1 MSKKL
6 RSGISLLL
14 CALLLFSPVLSSCS
28 TAGNE
33 EDAPAPSSDPSPAA
47 DAEPAEEEPED
58 QFVPDDL
65 GEADFGGASYVIAG
79 LSNRTTT
86 AVTSAELNGEV
97 INDAQYNA
105 ARAVEARYNVAVSYE
120 DIAADDGSMAT
131 AIRGIVSSGEENYSV
146 TFSQDTNMITLVM
159 AGHFHN
165 LKSIPE
171 FNFDKPWWIDSTSTI
186 GVGSKSYAASSY
198 LSYYCL
204 YYMRMFVINKQMTA
218 DLGLTVPYDK
228 VYEGTWYLDSL
239 TEMAAAATLDLDGD
253 GSMTA
258 KDQYGLTYEVFYTLQ
273 NSLGVP
279 VISKD
284 ADNMP
289 YINFDVERAALYLEK
304 MTDLTENYGF
314 YETGYGANMFS
325 NGQSLMCYCNLREVC
340 NIIRESEISYGFLPA
355 PKLDEIQED
364 YMTVATDVYWGI
376 PISCVSAL
384 TMIGTVT
391 EALSCQHFNYV
402 RPAFFETTMKTKLA
416 GTEDDT
422 KMLDLAASRLSI
434 DFGYAY
440 QSSLGGMTSVD
451 DLVRDGVKADTVAST
466 FQKLTKSMNKALQKI
481 IDKYEEL
488 P

>member
-1 MSKKL
+1 MSRPIHFRAL
-6 RSGISLLL
+6 AVLLTL
-14 CALLLFSPVLSSCS
+14 ALLLSGLCACASAGTEDGGEPVASSPEPS
-28 TAGNE
+28 ADPGE
-33 EDAPAPSSDPSPAA
+33 EAA
-47 DAEPAEEEPED
+47 EPED
-58 QFVPDDL
+58 ALAYDDL
-65 GEADFGGASYVIAG
+65 GEADFGGASYIIAG

-86 AVTSAELNGEV
+86 AVTSSELNGEV

-105 ARAVEARYNVAVSYE
+105 ARAVEARFNVAISYE
-120 DIAADDGSMAT
+120 DIAADDSSMAT
-131 AIRGIVSSGEENYSV
+131 AIRGIVSGGEEKYAV

-171 FNFDKPWWIDSTSTI
+171 FNFDKPWWIASTDTI
-186 GVGSKSYAASSY
+186 GVGNKAYAASSY

-204 YYMRMFVINKQMTA
+204 YYMRMFVMNKGMAA
-218 DLGLTVPYDK
+218 DLGLSVPYDK
-228 VYEGTWYLDSL
+228 VYEGTWYLDDVIS
-239 TEMAAAATLDLDGD
+239 MAETATSDIDGD
-253 GSMTA
+253 GQMTA
-258 KDQYGLTYEVFYTLQ
+258 KDRYGLTYEVFYTLQ

-284 ADNMP
+284 ADNIP

-304 MTDLTENYGF
+304 MTNLTENFGF
-314 YETGYGANMFS
+314 QESNYGANMFA

-340 NIIRESEISYGFLPA
+340 NIIRDSEISYGFLPA
-355 PKLDEIQED
+355 PKLDELQPD

-402 RPAFFETTMKTKLA
+402 RPAFFETTMKTKLS

-440 QSSLGGMTSVD
+440 QNSLGSMSSID
-451 DLVRDGVKADTVAST
+451 DMVRDGVKADTVAST
-466 FQKLTKSMNKALQKI
+466 FQKLSKSMTKALQKI
-481 IDKYEEL
+481 LDKYEEL